1 MKTIPIKELVCSLS
15 IAAAAL
21 LFLALP
27 GQPAQAMSLI
37 TPGASPSKAA
47 TDGLIQIRGGHGGG
61 FHGGGGGFH
70 GGGGGFHAGG
80 FHGGGFGGFHGG
92 GFHGGG
98 FHGGGFH
105 AFHGGGGWH
114 GGGFRH
120 GGFHHFGGPRFAHFH
135 RRHFFYGGYY
145 PYYYYP
151 RHCRIIWTYYGP
163 RRVCGWRHWHRW
175 HRHYW

>member
-1 MKTIPIKELVCSLS
+1 MKTISTKELVCSLS

-21 LFLALP
+21 LVLALP

-47 TDGLIQIRGGHGGG
+47 TDGLIQVRGG
-61 FHGGGGGFH
+61 
-70 GGGGGFHAGG
+70 
-80 FHGGGFGGFHGG
+80 
-92 GFHGGG
+92 HGGG

>member
-1 MKTIPIKELVCSLS
+1 MKTISMKGLVCSLT
-15 IAAAAL
+15 IAAAAT

-27 GQPAQAMSLI
+27 GQRAQAMSLI
-37 TPGASPSKAA
+37 TPGASPAKAA
-47 TDGLIQIRGGHGGG
+47 TGGLIQVRGGHG
-61 FHGGGGGFH
+61 GGGGGFH
-70 GGGGGFHAGG
+70 GGGGGFHA
-80 FHGGGFGGFHGG
+80 GGFHGG

-114 GGGFRH
+114 GGGFRY
-120 GGFHHFGGPRFAHFH
+120 GGFHYFDGPRFAHFH

-145 PYYYYP
+145 PYPYYYYP
-151 RHCRIIWTYYGP
+151 RHCRIIWTHYGP

-175 HRHYW
+175 HRYYW

>member
-1 MKTIPIKELVCSLS
+1 MKTISMMGLLRSLT
-15 IAAAAL
+15 IAAAATV
-21 LFLALP
+21 FLAAP
-27 GQPAQAMSLI
+27 AQRAQAMSLI
-37 TPGASPSKAA
+37 TPGASPAKAA
-47 TDGLIQIRGGHGGG
+47 TDGLIQVRGGMGGHGGG
-61 FHGGGGGFH
+61 
-70 GGGGGFHAGG
+70 
-80 FHGGGFGGFHGG
+80 GGFHGG

-105 AFHGGGGWH
+105 GGGFHGGGFRGGGFHAFHGGGFR
-114 GGGFRH
+114 GGGFRA

-151 RHCRIIWTYYGP
+151 RHCRVIWTYHGP

-175 HRHYW
+175 HRYY